1 MYKSEEFMAR
11 LAFVGEGVQVFAQ
24 ALLLKPEA
32 ISLGDRTRIDDF
44 TRIEGGS
51 GVEVGR
57 HVHISSFCSIFA
69 GGAAKLG
76 DYSCMAQG
84 SRILTGSE
92 RLDAAMSSV
101 APNEWRQVDTGTS
114 IVDHLAF
121 MGANSVAMPGV
132 SLAVGAV
139 LGAGGV
145 ATCVHSGV
153 GGVGRRARA
162 ARLGA
167 RPRAAACARRTRRR
181 ADGASAGRS
190 LTARPGRRE
199 QTGPLVPSSH
209 VSALVDRRSAL
220 PSRSGLGIDASRA
233 TRQPPAPR
241 GAAALQGIGAWH
253 SLVVPAAVAHGR
265 RLLASLQRALALHDD
280 RALSRSSY
288 SVVSRSSRSSSRLS

>member
-101 APNEWRQVDTGTS
+101 APDEWRQVDTGTS

-145 ATCVHSGV
+145 ATSSIPAWEVWAGV
-153 GGVGRRARA
+153 PARRVSVRDPEPLRARGVPVDE
-162 ARLGA
+162 LMA
-167 RPRAAACARRTRRR
+167 RPLAAT
-181 ADGASAGRS
+181 
-190 LTARPGRRE
+190 
-199 QTGPLVPSSH
+199 
-209 VSALVDRRSAL
+209 
-220 PSRSGLGIDASRA
+220 
-233 TRQPPAPR
+233 
-241 GAAALQGIGAWH
+241 
-253 SLVVPAAVAHGR
+253 
-265 RLLASLQRALALHDD
+265 
-280 RALSRSSY
+280 
-288 SVVSRSSRSSSRLS
+288 